1 MGGRRTGAHPFHD
14 DTPTRK
20 KTMASVNMA
29 DVKRLRELTA
39 AGMMDCKK
47 ALEESEGDF
56 DRAVEILRLKGA
68 KDVGKREART
78 ASNGLIAVKQ
88 EGDSAAALLELNCE
102 TDFVA
107 KAERFQELA
116 AQVVAHILDTKP
128 ADVPSL
134 LESVLDGK
142 TVKELLDEANVAL
155 GEKIEIR
162 RFAVLEGGYIGAYM
176 HKTDPQLP
184 PAVGV
189 LVQLDKENAEVAKDI
204 AQHAAAMA
212 PKYLDAAAVPAE
224 VVEKERA
231 LFEEMTRDEGKPE
244 AAIAKIVE
252 GRVNGWY
259 KDFTL
264 LQQAFVKDN
273 KRSIA
278 KYADDNG
285 VSVLAFVRFKVGQA

>member
-1 MGGRRTGAHPFHD
+1 
-14 DTPTRK
+14 
-20 KTMASVNMA
+20 MASVNMA

-56 DRAVEILRLKGA
+56 DRAVELLRLKGA

-78 ASNGLIAVKQ
+78 ASNGLVALEQ
-88 EGDSAAALLELNCE
+88 DSDSAAALLELNCE

-107 KAERFQELA
+107 KGERFQELA
-116 AQVVAHILDTKP
+116 TQVVKHVLASRPT
-128 ADVPSL
+128 DVPSL
-134 LESVLDGK
+134 LESELDGK
-142 TVKELLDEANVAL
+142 SVKTHLDEANAAL

-162 RFAVLEGGYIGAYM
+162 RFAVLEGGFIGSYM

-189 LVQLDKENAEVAKDI
+189 LVQLDTPNAGVAKDI

-212 PKYLDAAAVPAE
+212 PKYLSPAE
-224 VVEKERA
+224 VPADVIEKERA
-231 LFEEMTRDEGKPE
+231 LFEEMTREEGKPE
-244 AAIAKIVE
+244 AAIGKIVD
-252 GRVNGWY
+252 GRINGWY

-264 LQQAFVKDN
+264 LEQSFVKDN
-273 KRSIA
+273 KKSVA
-278 KYADDNG
+278 KFADENG
-285 VSVLAFVRFKVGQA
+285 VKVQAFVRFKVGQA

>member
-1 MGGRRTGAHPFHD
+1 
-14 DTPTRK
+14 
-20 KTMASVNMA
+20 MASVNMA

-47 ALEESEGDF
+47 ALESSEGDF

-78 ASNGLIAVKQ
+78 ASNGLVALKQ

-107 KAERFQELA
+107 KGERFQELA
-116 AQVVAHILDTKP
+116 AQVVDHILATKP
-128 ADVPSL
+128 SDVPSL
-134 LESVLDGK
+134 LDSELAGKSVK
-142 TVKELLDEANVAL
+142 THLDEANAAL

-162 RFAVLEGGYIGAYM
+162 RFAVLEGGFIGAYM

-189 LVQLDKENAEVAKDI
+189 LVQLDSPNGDVAKDI

-212 PKYLDAAAVPAE
+212 PKYLSPAE
-224 VVEKERA
+224 VPADVIEKERA
-231 LFEEMTRDEGKPE
+231 LFEEMTREEGKPE
-244 AAIAKIVE
+244 AAIGKIVD

-264 LQQAFVKDN
+264 LEQSFVKDN
-273 KRSIA
+273 KKSVA
-278 KYADDNG
+278 KFADENG
-285 VSVLAFVRFKVGQA
+285 VKVQAFVRFKVGQA

>member
-1 MGGRRTGAHPFHD
+1 
-14 DTPTRK
+14 
-20 KTMASVNMA
+20 MASVNMA

-56 DRAVEILRLKGA
+56 DRAVELLRLKGA

-78 ASNGLIAVKQ
+78 ASNGLIALKQ
-88 EGDSAAALLELNCE
+88 DGDSRAALLELNCE

-107 KAERFQELA
+107 KGERFQEVA
-116 AQVVAHILDTKP
+116 AQVVAFILETKP
-128 ADVPSL
+128 ADVAEL
-134 LESVLDGK
+134 LDSKLDGK
-142 TVKELLDEANVAL
+142 TVKELLDETNAAL

-162 RFAVLEGGYIGAYM
+162 RFSVLEGGYIGAYM

-189 LVQLDKENAEVAKDI
+189 LVQLDSANAEVAKDI

-212 PKYLDAAAVPAE
+212 PKYLDADAVPAE
-224 VVEKERA
+224 VIEKERA
-231 LFEEMTRDEGKPE
+231 LFEEMTREEGKPE
-244 AAIAKIVE
+244 PAIAKIVE

-273 KRSIA
+273 KKSIK
-278 KYADDNG
+278 KYADEAG
-285 VSVLAFVRFKVGQA
+285 VKVLAFTRFKVGQA

>member
-1 MGGRRTGAHPFHD
+1 
-14 DTPTRK
+14 
-20 KTMASVNMA
+20 MASVNMA

-56 DRAVEILRLKGA
+56 DRAVELLRLKGA

-78 ASNGLIAVKQ
+78 ASNGLVALQQ

-107 KAERFQELA
+107 KGERFQELA

-128 ADVPSL
+128 ADVDTL
-134 LESVLDGK
+134 LASTLDGK
-142 TVKELLDEANVAL
+142 SVKELLDEANAAL

-189 LVQLDKENAEVAKDI
+189 LVQLDKPNADVVKDV

-212 PKYLDAAAVPAE
+212 PKYLDAEAVPAE
-224 VVEKERA
+224 VIEKERA
-231 LFEEMTRDEGKPE
+231 LFEEMTREEGKPE

-273 KRSIA
+273 KKTIA
-278 KYADDNG
+278 KYAEENG
-285 VSVLAFVRFKVGQA
+285 VEVLAFVRFKVGQA

>member
-1 MGGRRTGAHPFHD
+1 
-14 DTPTRK
+14 
-20 KTMASVNMA
+20 MASVNMA

-56 DRAVEILRLKGA
+56 DRAVELLRLKGA

-78 ASNGLIAVKQ
+78 ASNGLVALKQ
-88 EGDSAAALLELNCE
+88 AGDSAAALLELNCE

-107 KAERFQELA
+107 KGERFQELA
-116 AQVVAHILDTKP
+116 AQVVEHILDTKP
-128 ADVPSL
+128 ADVPAL

-142 TVKELLDEANVAL
+142 SVKEHLDEANAAL

-162 RFAVLEGGYIGAYM
+162 RFAVLEGGFIGSYM

-189 LVQLDKENAEVAKDI
+189 LVQLDTANAQVAKDI

-212 PKYLDAAAVPAE
+212 PKYLNPDAVPAD
-224 VVEKERA
+224 VIEKERA
-231 LFEEMTRDEGKPE
+231 LFEEMTREEGKPE
-244 AAIAKIVE
+244 AAIGKIVD
-252 GRVNGWY
+252 GRINGWY

-264 LQQAFVKDN
+264 LEQAFVKDN
-273 KRSIA
+273 KKSIA
-278 KYADDNG
+278 KFANENG
-285 VSVLAFVRFKVGQA
+285 VKVEAFVRFKVGQA

>member
-1 MGGRRTGAHPFHD
+1 
-14 DTPTRK
+14 
-20 KTMASVNMA
+20 MASVNMA

-56 DRAVEILRLKGA
+56 DRAVELLRLKGA

-78 ASNGLIAVKQ
+78 ASNGLVALKQ

-107 KAERFQELA
+107 KGERFQELA
-116 AQVVAHILDTKP
+116 AQVVAHILATKP
-128 ADVPSL
+128 ADVDTL
-134 LESVLDGK
+134 LASTLDGK
-142 TVKELLDEANVAL
+142 SVKELLDEANAAL

-189 LVQLDKENAEVAKDI
+189 LVQLDKPNADVVKDV

-212 PKYLDAAAVPAE
+212 PKYLDAEAVPAE
-224 VVEKERA
+224 VIEKERA
-231 LFEEMTRDEGKPE
+231 LFEEMTREEGKPE

-273 KRSIA
+273 KKTIA
-278 KYADDNG
+278 KYAEENG
-285 VSVLAFVRFKVGQA
+285 VEVLAFVRFKVGQA

>member
-1 MGGRRTGAHPFHD
+1 
-14 DTPTRK
+14 
-20 KTMASVNMA
+20 MASVNMA

-56 DRAVEILRLKGA
+56 DRAVELLRLKGA

-78 ASNGLIAVKQ
+78 ASNGLVALKQ
-88 EGDSAAALLELNCE
+88 DGDSVAALLELNCE

-107 KAERFQELA
+107 KGERFQEVA
-116 AQVVAHILDTKP
+116 AQVVEHVLATKP
-128 ADVPSL
+128 ADVPTL
-134 LESVLDGK
+134 LESQLNGK
-142 TVKELLDEANVAL
+142 TVKELLDETNAAL

-162 RFAVLEGGYIGAYM
+162 RFAVLEGGYVGAYM
-176 HKTDPQLP
+176 HRTDPQLP

-189 LVQLDKENAEVAKDI
+189 LVQLDAANAQVAKDI

-212 PKYLDAAAVPAE
+212 PKYLSPEQVPAD
-224 VVEKERA
+224 VIEKERA
-231 LFEEMTRDEGKPE
+231 LFEEMTREEGKPE
-244 AAIAKIVE
+244 AAIGKIVD

-273 KRSIA
+273 KKSIQKFA
-278 KYADDNG
+278 EENG
-285 VSVLAFVRFKVGQA
+285 VKVEAFVRFKVGQA

>member
-1 MGGRRTGAHPFHD
+1 
-14 DTPTRK
+14 
-20 KTMASVNMA
+20 MASVNMA

-68 KDVGKREART
+68 KDVGKRESRT

-88 EGDSAAALLELNCE
+88 DGESAAALLELNCE

-107 KAERFQELA
+107 KGERFQELA
-116 AQVVAHILDTKP
+116 AEVVEHILASKP
-128 ADVPSL
+128 ADVPAL
-134 LESVLDGK
+134 LVSEYAGKSVQNH
-142 TVKELLDEANVAL
+142 LDEANAAL

-189 LVQLDKENAEVAKDI
+189 LVQLDKPNADVAKDI

-212 PKYLDAAAVPAE
+212 PKYLNAEAVPAE

-273 KRSIA
+273 KKSIA
-278 KYADDNG
+278 KYADENG
-285 VSVLAFVRFKVGQA
+285 VEVLAFVRFKVGQA

>member
-1 MGGRRTGAHPFHD
+1 
-14 DTPTRK
+14 
-20 KTMASVNMA
+20 MASVNMA

-56 DRAVEILRLKGA
+56 DKAVDILRLKGA

-78 ASNGLIAVKQ
+78 ASNGLVAVKH
-88 EGDSAAALLELNCE
+88 EGDSLAALLELNCE

-107 KAERFQELA
+107 KNERFQELA
-116 AQVVAHILDTKP
+116 ADIVAHIVASKP

-134 LESVLDGK
+134 LESELNGK
-142 TVKELLDEANVAL
+142 TVKELLDEANAAL

-162 RFAVLEGGYIGAYM
+162 RFSVLEGGFITSYM

-189 LVQLDKENAEVAKDI
+189 LVQLDTPNAEIAKDI
-204 AQHAAAMA
+204 AQHTAAMA
-212 PKYLDAAAVPAE
+212 PKYLSPAEVPAE
-224 VVEKERA
+224 VIEKERS
-231 LFEEMTRDEGKPE
+231 LFEQMTREEGKPE
-244 AAIAKIVE
+244 GAIPKIVD

-273 KRSIA
+273 KKTIA
-278 KYADDNG
+278 KVADEAG
-285 VSVLAFVRFKVGQA
+285 VKVLAFTRYKVGQA

>member
-1 MGGRRTGAHPFHD
+1 
-14 DTPTRK
+14 
-20 KTMASVNMA
+20 MASVNMA

-56 DRAVEILRLKGA
+56 DKAVDILRLKGA

-78 ASNGLIAVKQ
+78 ASNGLVAVKH
-88 EGDSAAALLELNCE
+88 EGDSLAALLELNCE

-107 KAERFQELA
+107 KNERFQELA
-116 AQVVAHILDTKP
+116 ADIVAHIVASKP
-128 ADVPSL
+128 ADVPTL
-134 LESVLDGK
+134 LESDLNGK
-142 TVKELLDEANVAL
+142 SVKELLDEANAAL

-162 RFAVLEGGYIGAYM
+162 RFALLEGGFITSYM

-189 LVQLDKENAEVAKDI
+189 LVQLDTPNAEVAKDI
-204 AQHAAAMA
+204 AQHTAAMA
-212 PKYLDAAAVPAE
+212 PKYLSPAEVPAE
-224 VVEKERA
+224 VIEKERS
-231 LFEEMTRDEGKPE
+231 LFEQMTREEGKPE
-244 AAIAKIVE
+244 AAIPKIVD

-264 LQQAFVKDN
+264 LEQAFVKDN
-273 KRSIA
+273 KKTIA
-278 KYADDNG
+278 KVADEAG
-285 VSVLAFVRFKVGQA
+285 VKVLAFTRYKVGQA

>member
-1 MGGRRTGAHPFHD
+1 
-14 DTPTRK
+14 
-20 KTMASVNMA
+20 MASVNMA
-29 DVKRLRELTA
+29 DVKRLREITA

-56 DRAVEILRLKGA
+56 DRAIELLRLKGA

-78 ASNGLIAVKQ
+78 ASNGLVALKQ
-88 EGDSAAALLELNCE
+88 DGDSAAALLELNCE

-107 KAERFQELA
+107 KGERFQELA
-116 AQVVAHILDTKP
+116 NQVVEHILATKP
-128 ADVPSL
+128 ADVAAL
-134 LESVLDGK
+134 LESSFGGQ
-142 TVKELLDEANVAL
+142 TVKEHLDTANAAL

-176 HKTDPQLP
+176 HKTDPALP

-189 LVQLDKENAEVAKDI
+189 LIQLDKPNAEVAKDI

-212 PKYLDAAAVPAE
+212 PQYLKAASVPAD
-224 VVEKERA
+224 VVEKERK
-231 LFEEMTRDEGKPE
+231 LFEEMTREEGKPE

-273 KRSIA
+273 KKSVG
-278 KYADDNG
+278 KYAEENG
-285 VSVLAFVRFKVGQA
+285 VEVQAFVRFKVGQA

>member
-1 MGGRRTGAHPFHD
+1 
-14 DTPTRK
+14 
-20 KTMASVNMA
+20 MASVNMA

-78 ASNGLIAVKQ
+78 ASNGLVALKQ
-88 EGDSAAALLELNCE
+88 DGDSAAALLELNCE

-107 KAERFQELA
+107 KGERFQELA
-116 AQVVAHILDTKP
+116 AQVVAHILATKP
-128 ADVPSL
+128 ADVSSL
-134 LESVLDGK
+134 LDSEIDGSSVK
-142 TVKELLDEANVAL
+142 THLDEANVAL

-162 RFAVLEGGYIGAYM
+162 RFAVLEGGFIGAYM

-189 LVQLDKENAEVAKDI
+189 LVQLDSANAEVAKDI

-212 PKYLDAAAVPAE
+212 PKYLSPAE
-224 VVEKERA
+224 VPADVIQKERA
-231 LFEEMTRDEGKPE
+231 LFEEMTREEGKPE
-244 AAIAKIVE
+244 AAIGKIVD
-252 GRVNGWY
+252 GRINGWY
-259 KDFTL
+259 RDFTL
-264 LQQAFVKDN
+264 LEQAFVKDN
-273 KRSIA
+273 KKSIA
-278 KYADDNG
+278 KFADDNG
-285 VSVLAFVRFKVGQA
+285 VKVQAFVRFKVGQA

>member
-1 MGGRRTGAHPFHD
+1 
-14 DTPTRK
+14 
-20 KTMASVNMA
+20 MASVNMA
-29 DVKRLRELTA
+29 DVKRLREITA

-56 DRAVEILRLKGA
+56 DRAIELLRLKGA

-78 ASNGLIAVKQ
+78 ASNGLVALKQ
-88 EGDSAAALLELNCE
+88 DGDSAAALLELNCE

-107 KAERFQELA
+107 KGERFQELA
-116 AQVVAHILDTKP
+116 NQVVEHILATKP
-128 ADVPSL
+128 ADVASL
-134 LESVLDGK
+134 LESSFGGQ
-142 TVKELLDEANVAL
+142 TVKAHLDTANAAL

-176 HKTDPQLP
+176 HKTDPALP

-189 LVQLDKENAEVAKDI
+189 LIQLDKPNAEVAKDI

-212 PKYLDAAAVPAE
+212 PQYLKAASVPAD
-224 VVEKERA
+224 VVEKERK
-231 LFEEMTRDEGKPE
+231 LFEEMTREEGKPE

-273 KRSIA
+273 KKSVG
-278 KYADDNG
+278 KYAEENG
-285 VSVLAFVRFKVGQA
+285 VEVQAFVRFKVGQA

>member
-1 MGGRRTGAHPFHD
+1 
-14 DTPTRK
+14 
-20 KTMASVNMA
+20 MASVNMA
-29 DVKRLRELTA
+29 DVKRLREITA

-56 DRAVEILRLKGA
+56 DRAIELLRLKGA

-78 ASNGLIAVKQ
+78 ASNGLVALKQ
-88 EGDSAAALLELNCE
+88 DGDSAAALLELNCE

-107 KAERFQELA
+107 KGERFQELA
-116 AQVVAHILDTKP
+116 NQVVEHILETKP
-128 ADVPSL
+128 ADVASL
-134 LESVLDGK
+134 LESSFGGK
-142 TVKELLDEANVAL
+142 TVKEHLDVANAAL

-162 RFAVLEGGYIGAYM
+162 RFSVLEGGYIGAYM
-176 HKTDPQLP
+176 HKTDPALP

-189 LVQLDKENAEVAKDI
+189 LIQLDKPNAEVAKDI

-212 PKYLDAAAVPAE
+212 PQYLKAASVPAD
-224 VVEKERA
+224 VVEKERK
-231 LFEEMTRDEGKPE
+231 LFEEMTREEGKPE

-273 KRSIA
+273 KKSVG
-278 KYADDNG
+278 KYAEENG
-285 VSVLAFVRFKVGQA
+285 VEVQAFVRFKVGQA

>member
-1 MGGRRTGAHPFHD
+1 MPTSEISD
-14 DTPTRK
+14 DPDEE

-47 ALEESEGDF
+47 ALEESEGEF

-78 ASNGLIAVKQ
+78 ASNGLVALKQ
-88 EGDSAAALLELNCE
+88 DGDSAAALLELNCE

-107 KAERFQELA
+107 KGERFQELA
-116 AQVVAHILDTKP
+116 AQVVAHILATKP
-128 ADVPSL
+128 ADVSSL
-134 LESVLDGK
+134 LDSEIDGSSVK
-142 TVKELLDEANVAL
+142 THLDEANVAL

-162 RFAVLEGGYIGAYM
+162 RFAVLEGGFIGAYM

-189 LVQLDKENAEVAKDI
+189 LVQLDSANAEVAKDI

-212 PKYLDAAAVPAE
+212 PKYLSPAE
-224 VVEKERA
+224 VPADIIQKERA
-231 LFEEMTRDEGKPE
+231 LFEEMTREEGKPE
-244 AAIAKIVE
+244 VAIGKIVD
-252 GRVNGWY
+252 GRINGWY
-259 KDFTL
+259 RDFTL
-264 LQQAFVKDN
+264 LEQAFVKDN
-273 KRSIA
+273 KKSIA
-278 KYADDNG
+278 KFADDNG
-285 VSVLAFVRFKVGQA
+285 VKVQAFVRFKVGQA

>member
-1 MGGRRTGAHPFHD
+1 
-14 DTPTRK
+14 
-20 KTMASVNMA
+20 MASVNMA

-56 DRAVEILRLKGA
+56 DRAVELLRLKGA

-78 ASNGLIAVKQ
+78 ASNGLVALKQ
-88 EGDSAAALLELNCE
+88 AGDSAAALLELNCE

-107 KAERFQELA
+107 KGERFQELA
-116 AQVVAHILDTKP
+116 AQVVEHILDSKP
-128 ADVPSL
+128 ADVPAL

-142 TVKELLDEANVAL
+142 SVKEHLDEANAAL

-162 RFAVLEGGYIGAYM
+162 RFAVLEGGFIGSYM

-189 LVQLDKENAEVAKDI
+189 LVQLDTANAQVAKDI

-212 PKYLDAAAVPAE
+212 PKYLNPDAVPAD
-224 VVEKERA
+224 VIEKERA
-231 LFEEMTRDEGKPE
+231 LFEEMTREEGKPE
-244 AAIAKIVE
+244 AAIGKIVD
-252 GRVNGWY
+252 GRINGWY

-273 KRSIA
+273 KKSIA
-278 KYADDNG
+278 KFADENG
-285 VSVLAFVRFKVGQA
+285 VKVEAFVRFKVGQA

>member
-1 MGGRRTGAHPFHD
+1 
-14 DTPTRK
+14 
-20 KTMASVNMA
+20 MASVNMA

-56 DRAVEILRLKGA
+56 DRAVELLRLKGA

-78 ASNGLIAVKQ
+78 ASNGLVALKQ
-88 EGDSAAALLELNCE
+88 DGDSAAALLELNCE

-107 KAERFQELA
+107 KGERFQELA
-116 AQVVAHILDTKP
+116 GQVVEHILATKP
-128 ADVPSL
+128 GDVDSL
-134 LESVLDGK
+134 LASAFDGK
-142 TVKELLDEANVAL
+142 SVKEHLDEANAAL

-189 LVQLDKENAEVAKDI
+189 LVQLDKPNAEVAKDI

-212 PKYLDAAAVPAE
+212 PKYLNAEAVPAD
-224 VVEKERA
+224 VIEKERA

-244 AAIAKIVE
+244 AAIAKIVD

-273 KRSIA
+273 KKSIA
-278 KYADDNG
+278 KYADENG
-285 VSVLAFVRFKVGQA
+285 VEVLAFVRYKVGQA